1 MADNSIDPTNT
12 FEVVKDNSGTT
23 YRRSVAHLPGY
34 YRTDSNQRFL
44 GSTLDPI
51 IQKGDL
57 KRLDGYIGRLD
68 AYTRSASDRYLEAT
82 TPDRTAYQFEP
93 AVTYVDQDTS
103 SINPEDQVKFTA
115 TYDDLLNQ
123 LKYFNAPVDNQDR
136 LTKEKVYSWNPSVDL
151 DKIINY
157 REYYWVPNG
166 LTSIPISEIAQNTT
180 TEIVTNSRRK
190 HLTFKQTLV
199 TNPIIT
205 LLWKYLQI

>member
-1 MADNSIDPTNT
+1 MDIPPVLVGLTLNTHFPEITFVPLGRSDLLTFVYTWFSLIESFSLFID
-12 FEVVKDNSGTT
+12 S
-23 YRRSVAHLPGY
+23 S
-34 YRTDSNQRFL
+34 QRFL

-115 TYDDLLNQ
+115 TYDDFLNQ

-136 LTKEKVYSWNPSVDL
+136 LTKEKVYSWN
-151 DKIINY
+151 
-157 REYYWVPNG
+157 EET
-166 LTSIPISEIAQNTT
+166 TSWDVVE
-180 TEIVTNSRRK
+180 
-190 HLTFKQTLV
+190 
-199 TNPIIT
+199 
-205 LLWKYLQI
+205 

>member
-68 AYTRSASDRYLEAT
+68 AYTGSASDRYLEAT

-115 TYDDLLNQ
+115 T
-123 LKYFNAPVDNQDR
+123 
-136 LTKEKVYSWNPSVDL
+136 SVS
-151 DKIINY
+151 Y
-157 REYYWVPNG
+157 
-166 LTSIPISEIAQNTT
+166 T
-180 TEIVTNSRRK
+180 
-190 HLTFKQTLV
+190 HLTLPT
-199 TNPIIT
+199 T
-205 LLWKYLQI
+205 